1 MGIYNIINGEHII
14 ISYHFACLYVTIGYF
29 EMYIVV
35 VVVIIIIV

>member
-1 MGIYNIINGEHII
+1 MGIYNIINGEHI

-35 VVVIIIIV
+35 VVIIIIV